1 MSKKFYSLK
10 PILKRNAT
18 YNVIIGER
26 SNGKTFACLVYALKR
41 YFDSGQQFAYI
52 RRWSTDV
59 KPIRLNELFSAVVS
73 SGILD
78 KLSDSRYQTI
88 IFKTG
93 RFYLAN
99 YSEDGKP
106 IYSDTDV

>member
-1 MSKKFYSLK
+1 MTKKFYNLK

-26 SNGKTFACLVYALKR
+26 SNGKTFACLVYALKK
-41 YFDSGQQFAYI
+41 YFETGEQFAYV

-59 KPIRLNELFSAVVS
+59 KPMRLNELFAAVVS
-73 SGILD
+73 SGTLN
-78 KLSDSRYQTI
+78 KLSEGKYQTI

-99 YSEDGKP
+99 
-106 IYSDTDV
+106 